1 MAFAC
6 LYGFS
11 ASSYVSLFPA
21 ALAEQSRIQ
30 NFASI
35 SGLLYM
41 IRGIDILEGMCKRL
55 LKKRVP
61 HLTRPMGAHYF
72 EFIDMCLR

>member
-1 MAFAC
+1 VAFAC

-55 LKKRVP
+55 LKT